1 MENIEQTPPWDFSNL
16 QFFLIFIN
24 LYNHIVQQFQFIIYY
39 YFVVV
44 HFSLFLFHFG
54 TMSVEVTSMYHQS
67 LRKRAPPD
75 DLTASNDELEM
86 SVKFEGTV
94 VRSNTDAKKPRFG
107 EQQEE
112 EEEEE
117 VRVVGDEEDDDDN
130 DDHEQDE
137 EEAVSEE
144 VTVSSN
150 QESIFDSCSISRV
163 VHLRNLPS
171 NLTEVELVQHFISYG
186 KIEKVLLLKGKNQGF
201 LQFAT
206 ITSARALISAVDEN
220 PVVIRGKTIFCQ
232 YSYHTVL
239 DSQSRF
245 SENKK
250 HFSGLNLSDQELS
263 LVMEQNRRILRGINN
278 IAVVPKRETGGTVLL
293 VVVTNIFYAVTLEVL
308 HQVFVTFGTVLRII
322 IFHKNNNFQ
331 ALIQFLDP
339 ISAYA
344 AKMALDGKPLINGCC
359 TLKIEFSK
367 LATLNVKY
375 NNEKSRDF
383 TNPNLPSGEVTGQ
396 GLRLATV
403 MPAVPAF
410 SPLHASLSP
419 SVAIANP
426 FAPAA
431 VHIARGG
438 ISPTN
443 LPISAVSFNTPT
455 NTTLQHGRI
464 SALQMPQ
471 RFSKP
476 PPPFSSVVTVS
487 NLEAEKVTPDALFTL
502 FGVYGDVQR
511 VKIFCYNKTVALI
524 QYTEPCQA
532 QQAIHNLDGVCL
544 WGKQM
549 HVSLSKHTSVQLLKE
564 GQSDYGLTKDY
575 SNSTLHRFKTP
586 GSKNYTNI
594 YPPSF
599 RLHLSNIPHSVSGE
613 FIKNIFEQAGFE
625 VKYFRFFATNRKMAT
640 VHLES
645 LEQAVEALIKMHNY
659 PLTENGHLRV
669 AFSKPEI

>member
-1 MENIEQTPPWDFSNL
+1 MENIEQAPPVLHALFS
-16 QFFLIFIN
+16 
-24 LYNHIVQQFQFIIYY
+24 
-39 YFVVV
+39 
-44 HFSLFLFHFG
+44 LFHFG

-75 DLTASNDELEM
+75 DLTASSDELEM

-107 EQQEE
+107 EQQQQEE
-112 EEEEE
+112 EEA
-117 VRVVGDEEDDDDN
+117 RVVGDEEDDEDDDDN
-130 DDHEQDE
+130 DEHEQDE

-250 HFSGLNLSDQELS
+250 HFSGLNLSDQEAS
-263 LVMEQNRRILRGINN
+263 LVTEQNRGILRGINN
-278 IAVVPKRETGGTVLL
+278 TAAVPKRETGGTVLL

-455 NTTLQHGRI
+455 NTALQHGRI

-476 PPPFSSVVTVS
+476 PPPLSSVVTVS

-511 VKIFCYNKTVALI
+511 VKILCYNKTVALI

-544 WGKQM
+544 WGKPM

-659 PLTENGHLRV
+659 PLTENGNLRV

>member
-1 MENIEQTPPWDFSNL
+1 MENIEQTPPVLQIHAPSDTLFVYLFTISFSN
-16 QFFLIFIN
+16 
-24 LYNHIVQQFQFIIYY
+24 
-39 YFVVV
+39 
-44 HFSLFLFHFG
+44 FSLFHFG

-107 EQQEE
+107 EQQEEEEDEE

-232 YSYHTVL
+232 HSYHTVL

-250 HFSGLNLSDQELS
+250 HFSGLNLSDQESS

-278 IAVVPKRETGGTVLL
+278 TAVVPKRETGGTVLL

-511 VKIFCYNKTVALI
+511 VKILCYNKTVALI